1 MLNEKKKKTDKI
13 EFILY
18 DYLFEVLKQAKQAI
32 VTENLSMFTWSQKQ
46 VGVGIVCKVHRKA
59 LS

>member
-1 MLNEKKKKTDKI
+1 MLNEKKTDKI

-32 VTENLSMFTWSQKQ
+32 VTENLSMFAWS
-46 VGVGIVCKVHRKA
+46 
-59 LS
+59 